1 MKRLNARPSTTIR
14 FYFDYESPN
23 AYLAWTQIPKLAHRY
38 GVSVDPVPILYAA
51 LLDAHGQ
58 LGPGEFPAKG
68 HWMSKNLARK
78 AVLLGVPLNQ
88 PAFLP
93 FNPLLALR
101 ATLLASETRPRDALI
116 GALFEAVWVRGLHVS
131 DTAVVESVAN
141 EVGLSGRTLVAK
153 AQLPE
158 VKQQLRGQTDAAI
171 SRGVFGVP
179 SMEVGDELFWGYD
192 DFPYLELFLAGKDP
206 IDPTELAQRSRPVL
220 QSSARR
226 RFRSKEGT

>member
-1 MKRLNARPSTTIR
+1 MNPVRVR

-23 AYLAWTQIPKLAHRY
+23 AYVAWTQLPGLEARY
-38 GVSVDPVPILYAA
+38 GATVDLVPVLYAG

-58 LGPGEFPAKG
+58 LGPGEVSAKG
-68 HWMSKNLARK
+68 RWMWKNLLRK
-78 AVLLGVPLNQ
+78 AAQLGIPLNP

-101 ATLLASETRPRDALI
+101 ISLLPVGDAERRALIDAL
-116 GALFEAVWVRGLHVS
+116 FRAVWVRGLHVS
-131 DTAVVESVAN
+131 DVAVVEQVVS
-141 EVGLSGRTLVAK
+141 ETG
-153 AQLPE
+153 
-158 VKQQLRGQTDAAI
+158 LRGADLIAQAQDPAIKVRLRRQTDEAI

-206 IDPTELAQRSRPVL
+206 LDPTAWQKGNRPVHA
-220 QSSARR
+220 SSMRR
-226 RFRSKEGT
+226 RFRSTNEST